1 MQPQRSHMNALYYQQ
16 KMVTY
21 ECRTCRTFLVGH
33 LVPDISKT
41 KLVGLDESMKKGVT
55 KDGPT
60 TDDTIN
66 VFILETWYHMISVH
80 KSFTMQC
87 L

>member
-1 MQPQRSHMNALYYQQ
+1 MN
-16 KMVTY
+16 
-21 ECRTCRTFLVGH
+21 VGH
-33 LVPDISKT
+33 VVPDISKT

-66 VFILETWYHMISVH
+66 VFILET
-80 KSFTMQC
+80 
-87 L
+87 